1 VRISTSK
8 SRNTGARSEQTTD
21 FGFEKVPLQDKAH
34 RVSSVF
40 SSVAENYDLM
50 NDLMSFGVHRL
61 WKRFVVGLAG
71 VRAGEQVLDVAGG
84 TGDLARQFANRIGEK
99 GFVTIADLSADMLDV
114 GRRRLIDS
122 GVLDRVA
129 YVQSDAE
136 SLPFADNRFD
146 VVSIAFGLRNVTRK
160 ERALESMLRVLRSG
174 GQLLI
179 LEFSKLRLPL
189 LDPLYRAYI
198 MNALPRLG
206 QIVVGD
212 SDSYRYLGESIRLH
226 PSQEELLAM
235 IRNAGF
241 ERCSYHNLSGGIAAV
256 HRGYKL

>member
-1 VRISTSK
+1 MKITTSNNG
-8 SRNTGARSEQTTD
+8 RAGARPEQTTD
-21 FGFEKVPLQDKAH
+21 FGFEKVPLQDKVR

-40 SSVAENYDLM
+40 SSVAESYDLM

-61 WKRFVVGLAG
+61 WKRFVVELAG
-71 VRAGEQVLDVAGG
+71 VRAGQQVLDVAGG
-84 TGDLARQFANRIGEK
+84 TGDLARQFASRVGER

-122 GVLDRVA
+122 GVLDGIA

-136 SLPFADNRFD
+136 SLPFADDRFD
-146 VVSIAFGLRNVTRK
+146 VVSIAFGLRNVTLK
-160 ERALESMLRVLRSG
+160 ERALESMLRVLRPG

-179 LEFSKLRLPL
+179 LEFSKLQLPL

-206 QIVVGD
+206 QIVAGD
-212 SDSYRYLGESIRLH
+212 SDSYRYLAESIRLH

-235 IRNAGF
+235 MRNCGF
-241 ERCSYHNLSGGIAAV
+241 EQCSYHNLSGGIAAL

>member
-1 VRISTSK
+1 MTER
-8 SRNTGARSEQTTD
+8 TTD
-21 FGFEKVPLQDKAH
+21 FGFEKVPLQDKSR

-61 WKRFVVGLAG
+61 WKRFAVDLAG
-71 VRAGEQVLDVAGG
+71 VRKGQRVLDLAAG
-84 TGDLARQFANRIGEK
+84 TGDLARQFVRKVGDAGS
-99 GFVTIADLSADMLDV
+99 VTLADLNADMLDV

-122 GVLDRVA
+122 GVLNAVA
-129 YVQSDAE
+129 YVQTDAE
-136 SLPFADNRFD
+136 SLPFAADRFD
-146 VVSIAFGLRNVTRK
+146 LVSIAFGLRNVTDK
-160 ERALESMLRVLRSG
+160 GRALASMLRVLRPG

-179 LEFSKLRLPL
+179 LEFSTLRISL

-198 MNALPRLG
+198 LKVLPRMG
-206 QIVVGD
+206 RIVAGD
-212 SDSYRYLGESIRLH
+212 SDSYRYLAESIRLH
-226 PSQEELLAM
+226 PPQEELLQM
-235 IRNAGF
+235 MKTAGF

>member
-1 VRISTSK
+1 MRGRMTE
-8 SRNTGARSEQTTD
+8 RTTD
-21 FGFEKVPLQDKAH
+21 FGFEKVPLQDKSR

-61 WKRFVVGLAG
+61 WKRFAVDLAG
-71 VRAGEQVLDVAGG
+71 VRKGQRVLDLAAG
-84 TGDLARQFANRIGEK
+84 TGDLARQFVRKVGDAGS
-99 GFVTIADLSADMLDV
+99 VTLADLNADMLDV

-122 GVLDRVA
+122 GVLNAVA
-129 YVQSDAE
+129 YVQTDAE
-136 SLPFADNRFD
+136 SLPFAADRFD
-146 VVSIAFGLRNVTRK
+146 LVSIAFGLRNVTDK
-160 ERALESMLRVLRSG
+160 GRALASMLRVLRPG

-179 LEFSKLRLPL
+179 LEFSTLRISL

-198 MNALPRLG
+198 LKVLPRMG
-206 QIVVGD
+206 RIVAGD
-212 SDSYRYLGESIRLH
+212 SDSYRYLAESIRLH
-226 PSQEELLAM
+226 PPQEELLQM
-235 IRNAGF
+235 MKTAGF

>member
-1 VRISTSK
+1 MT
-8 SRNTGARSEQTTD
+8 EQTTD
-21 FGFEKVPLQDKAH
+21 FGFEKVPSQEKSR

-61 WKRFVVGLAG
+61 WKRFAVGLAG
-71 VRAGEQVLDVAGG
+71 VRKGQRVLDLAAG
-84 TGDLARQFANRIGEK
+84 TGDLARQFVPKVGDT
-99 GFVTIADLSADMLDV
+99 GSVTLADLNADMLQV

-122 GVLDRVA
+122 GILKAVA
-129 YVQSDAE
+129 YVQADAE
-136 SLPFADNRFD
+136 SLPFATDGFD
-146 VVSIAFGLRNVTRK
+146 LVSMAFGLRNVTDK
-160 ERALESMLRVLRSG
+160 ERALASMLRVLRPG

-179 LEFSKLRLPL
+179 LEFSTLRLSL
-189 LDPLYRAYI
+189 LDPFYRAYI
-198 MNALPRLG
+198 LNVLPRIG
-206 QIVVGD
+206 RIVAGD

-226 PSQEELLAM
+226 PSQEELLQM
-235 IRNAGF
+235 MQTAGF